1 MKLLFLTGS
10 RSEWGYIRP
19 LIRLCDKRGVAHNI
33 CATNML
39 LLPAYGTLI
48 DEIKKDGFTVSDEIY
63 MALEGHNHYTMA
75 KSLGVFFSS
84 FVDTL
89 NRVRPTW
96 VVLAGDRAEQLMGAV
111 AAAYTYT
118 PVAHIQAGER
128 SGNIDGVSRHAIG
141 KLVHL
146 HFAANED
153 AAQRLRNL
161 GEEAFRIHNVGAPQL
176 DEIVDGGFLER
187 RGLERK
193 YGVAVN
199 RPYLLIVQHPVTE
212 EMDSAYEQAMTLG
225 KAVESLDIQKVW
237 VLPNNDAG
245 AGAVRRALF
254 KFRTGQTLMFE
265 NLSRADYLGF
275 LANAACIVGNSSSGL
290 LEAPALKVAA
300 VNIGRRQLD
309 RVRGEN
315 VIDVAIEISAIT
327 EGIKRALSD
336 EFQER
341 VKNCGNPYGDGKS
354 SSRILDCLE
363 NMAVDD
369 RLLIKRLTL

>member
-19 LIRLCDKRGVAHNI
+19 ILRLCEKRNVEYHI

-48 DEIKKDGFTVSDEIY
+48 DEIREDGFTVSDEIY
-63 MALEGHNHYTMA
+63 MALEGHNHYTMS
-75 KSLGVFFSS
+75 KSLGVFLSS
-84 FVDTL
+84 FADTL
-89 NRVRPTW
+89 NRERPTW
-96 VVLAGDRAEQLMGAV
+96 VVLSGDRAEQLMGAV

-146 HFAANED
+146 HLAANED
-153 AAQRLRNL
+153 AATRLRNL
-161 GEEAFRIHNVGAPQL
+161 GEEDFRVHNVGAPQL
-176 DEIVDGGFLER
+176 DEIVEGEITGQRDLADKFDFDFD
-187 RGLERK
+187 
-193 YGVAVN
+193 
-199 RPYLLIVQHPVTE
+199 RPYLMVVQHPVTE

-225 KAVESLDIQKVW
+225 KALEALDMQKVW

-254 KFRTGQTLMFE
+254 KFRTGETLMFD
-265 NLSRADYLGF
+265 NLSRGDYLGF
-275 LANAACIVGNSSSGL
+275 LANAACLVGNSSSGL
-290 LEAPALKVAA
+290 LEAPTLKVAT

-309 RVRGEN
+309 RVRGDN
-315 VIDVAIEISAIT
+315 VIDVPIEIPAIAD
-327 EGIKRALSD
+327 GIKRALSD
-336 EFQER
+336 EFQQI
-341 VKNCGNPYGDGKS
+341 VKNCSNPYGDGKS
-354 SSRILDCLE
+354 SSRIIDCLE
-363 NMAVDD
+363 NTPIDD

>member
-19 LIRLCDKRGVAHNI
+19 ILRLCEKRGVEYDI

-39 LLPAYGTLI
+39 LLPAYGTLV
-48 DEIKKDGFTVSDEIY
+48 DEIRNDGFTVSDELY
-63 MALEGHNHYTMA
+63 MALEGHNHYTMS
-75 KSLGVFFSS
+75 KSLGVFLSS
-84 FVDTL
+84 FTDTL
-89 NRVRPTW
+89 NRLRPTW
-96 VVLAGDRAEQLMGAV
+96 VVLSGDRAEQLMGAT

-153 AAQRLRNL
+153 AATRLKNL
-161 GEEAFRIHNVGAPQL
+161 GEEDFRIHNVGAPQL
-176 DEIVDGGFLER
+176 DEIVDGGFPGRDEL
-187 RGLERK
+187 GRK
-193 YGVAVN
+193 YGIDLS
-199 RPYLLIVQHPVTE
+199 RSYLLVVQHPVTE
-212 EMDSAYEQAMTLG
+212 EMDGAYDQAMTLG
-225 KAVESLDIQKVW
+225 QALEGMDIQKIW

-254 KFRTGQTLMFE
+254 KFRAGDTQMFD

-275 LANAACIVGNSSSGL
+275 LSNAAAIVGNSSSGI
-290 LEAPALKVAA
+290 LEAPTLKIAA

-309 RVRGEN
+309 RVRGAN
-315 VIDVAIEISAIT
+315 VIDTPVDFDAIQAGVT
-327 EGIKRALSD
+327 QALSD
-336 EFQER
+336 EFQASLKSC
-341 VKNCGNPYGDGKS
+341 VNPYGEGNS
-354 SSRILDCLE
+354 SSRIIDCLA
-363 NMAVDD
+363 NTAVDD

>member
-19 LIRLCDKRGVAHNI
+19 LIRLCDKRGVAHHI

-39 LLPAYGTLI
+39 LLPAYGALI

-176 DEIVDGGFLER
+176 DEIVDGEFLER

-254 KFRTGQTLMFE
+254 KFRTGQTLMFD

-327 EGIKRALSD
+327 DGIKRALSD

-363 NMAVDD
+363 KMVVDD

>member
-19 LIRLCDKRGVAHNI
+19 LIRLCEKRGVVHHI

-153 AAQRLRNL
+153 AAARLRNL

-176 DEIVDGGFLER
+176 DEIVDGGFLDR

-245 AGAVRRALF
+245 AGAVRRAVF
-254 KFRTGQTLMFE
+254 KFRTGQTLMFD

-327 EGIKRALSD
+327 DGIKRALSD

-363 NMAVDD
+363 KMVVDD

>member
-19 LIRLCDKRGVAHNI
+19 ILKLCEKRGIDYHI

-48 DEIKKDGFTVSDEIY
+48 DEIRRDGYTVSDELY
-63 MALEGHNHYTMA
+63 MALEGHNHYTMS
-75 KSLGVFFSS
+75 KSLGVFLSS
-84 FVDTL
+84 FTDTL
-89 NRVRPTW
+89 NRLRPTW
-96 VVLAGDRAEQLMGAV
+96 VVLSGDRAEQLMGAV

-153 AAQRLRNL
+153 AATRLRNL

-176 DEIVDGGFLER
+176 DEIVDGGFPDRQALS
-187 RGLERK
+187 RK
-193 YGVAVN
+193 YGLDLA
-199 RPYLLIVQHPVTE
+199 RPYLLMVQHPVTE
-212 EMDSAYEQAMTLG
+212 EMDSAYDQAMTLG
-225 KAVESLDIQKVW
+225 QAVEDLDVQKVW

-254 KFRTGQTLMFE
+254 KFRSGDTQMFD
-265 NLSRADYLGF
+265 NLPRADYLGF
-275 LANAACIVGNSSSGL
+275 LTGAAAIVGNSSSGI
-290 LEAPALKVAA
+290 LEAPTLKIAA
-300 VNIGRRQLD
+300 VNVGRRQLD
-309 RVRGEN
+309 RVRGTN
-315 VIDVAIEISAIT
+315 VIDVPVEREAIRD
-327 EGIKRALSD
+327 GVRRALSED
-336 EFQER
+336 FQAKLEAC
-341 VKNCGNPYGDGKS
+341 VNPYGDGKS
-354 SSRILDCLE
+354 SSRIIDCLA
-363 NMAVDD
+363 NTPIDD

>member
-19 LIRLCDKRGVAHNI
+19 LIRLCDKRGVAHHI

-39 LLPAYGTLI
+39 LLPAYGALI

-176 DEIVDGGFLER
+176 DEIVDGEFLER

-254 KFRTGQTLMFE
+254 KFRTGQTLMFD

-327 EGIKRALSD
+327 DGIKRALSD

>member
-19 LIRLCDKRGVAHNI
+19 LIRLCEKRGVAHHI

-39 LLPAYGTLI
+39 LLPAYGTLVE
-48 DEIKKDGFTVSDEIY
+48 EIKKDGFVVSDEIY

-176 DEIVDGGFLER
+176 DEIVDGEFLER

-254 KFRTGQTLMFE
+254 KFRTGQTLMFD

-327 EGIKRALSD
+327 DGIKRALSD

-341 VKNCGNPYGDGKS
+341 VKNCGTPYGDGKS

-363 NMAVDD
+363 KMVVDD